1 MGARLEG
8 KGRISRIHVFEVMG
22 QTAGSVCRCN
32 PDACKQ
38 QPFRDMQ
45 RRRQSEGLTETT
57 NSMMKEELLLP
68 VVC

>member
-8 KGRISRIHVFEVMG
+8 KGIHVFEVMG

-45 RRRQSEGLTETT
+45 RRRQSEGLPSSAETT
-57 NSMMKEELLLP
+57 NSMMREELLLP